1 MSAVISASDHLG
13 ERAPQDGG
21 WRELVRFARER
32 SPFYRDLY
40 RDAPAHPGALA
51 EMPVVDLQSF
61 WAVHR
66 RPVSGVLTGPHHD
79 GIVFATGGTTGE
91 PKRTTYS
98 REEFRATS
106 TVSAACMTRA
116 GLRAGDRVANLLY
129 AGDLYMS
136 FLYATH
142 ALRDSP
148 LPVVELPVGGH
159 IPDDRVAQIMEG
171 DHATVAIGTASA
183 LASLAAHLSRHGR
196 ELPRVRLLLYGG
208 EALHHDQRDLLARAF
223 PRARPAPYAYVS
235 VDAGILGTP
244 DLDPG
249 AGELV
254 HYRPAEPHTILEI
267 VDPDTGE
274 PITEPGRTGAVLA
287 TSLLRRL
294 MPVIRYPVGDQAQWT
309 DKGCRRLR
317 LLGRTIGHARVGTT
331 TIDLDVLRSCI
342 NALSNNGG
350 PVALQT
356 VLRHRDTMD
365 ELVLRIVGSTPDPTA
380 YHRALEAHLHTT
392 HPSFDE
398 EVTEGRLHRLVIEW
412 VTPDQLDTHPRTGK
426 ALPLIDERHP

>member
-1 MSAVISASDHLG
+1 MTTGIPAAGYLG
-13 ERAPQDGG
+13 DRAAQDGA

-32 SPFYRDLY
+32 SPYYRDLY
-40 RDAPAHPGALA
+40 RDAPAHPGALG
-51 EMPVVDLQSF
+51 EMPIVDLPSF
-61 WAVHR
+61 WAAHR
-66 RPVSGVLTGPHHD
+66 APVSGVLTGAHHD

-91 PKRTTYS
+91 PKRTMYS

-106 TVSAACMTRA
+106 TLSAACMSHA

-159 IPDDRVAQIMEG
+159 IPNDRVAQIMEG
-171 DHATVAIGTASA
+171 DRATVAIATASA
-183 LASLAAHLSRHGR
+183 LTSLAAYLSSHGR
-196 ELPRVRLLLYGG
+196 VLPRVRLLLFGG
-208 EALHHDQRDLLARAF
+208 EALHRDQQDLLARAF
-223 PRARPAPYAYVS
+223 PHARPAPYAYVS
-235 VDAGILGTP
+235 VDAGILATP
-244 DLDPG
+244 DPDSGDLR
-249 AGELV
+249 

-267 VDPDTGE
+267 VDPDTGN
-274 PITEPGRTGAVLA
+274 PITEPGKTGTVLA

-294 MPVIRYPVGDQAQWT
+294 MPVIRYPVGDLAQWT
-309 DKGCRRLR
+309 DPACRRLR
-317 LLGRTIGHARVGTT
+317 LLGRAAGHARVGTT
-331 TIDLDVLRSCI
+331 TVDLDVLRSRI
-342 NALSNNGG
+342 NTLSRDGG
-350 PVALQT
+350 PVPLQA

-398 EVTEGRLHRLVIEW
+398 EVT
-412 VTPDQLDTHPRTGK
+412 
-426 ALPLIDERHP
+426 